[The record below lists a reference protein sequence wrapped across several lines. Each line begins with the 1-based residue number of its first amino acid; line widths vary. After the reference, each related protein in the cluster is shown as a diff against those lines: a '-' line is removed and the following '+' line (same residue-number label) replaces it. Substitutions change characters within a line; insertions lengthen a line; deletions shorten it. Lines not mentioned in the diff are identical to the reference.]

1 MNSFSLAASKKQIN
15 SDNNNDVE
23 ELDLEE
29 VISIEVEIEG
39 EDENIASP
47 GNSNLRDKIKQDVKS
62 PRSNSPSKY
71 ALT

>member
-15 SDNNNDVE
+15 SDNNNDIE

-29 VISIEVEIEG
+29 EISIEVELEG

-47 GNSNLRDKIKQDVKS
+47 GNRNLREKIK
-62 PRSNSPSKY
+62 
-71 ALT
+71 